1 LFSQI
6 KWLKKQNAQAQ
17 GRKDAK
23 IDPEQQ
29 AWAQRFALAHP
40 WASRKES
47 LCVLAPLRL
56 CVLLFS
62 IG

>member
-1 LFSQI
+1 M
-6 KWLKKQNAQAQ
+6 KKQNARTQ

-23 IDPEQQ
+23 IDTEQQ

-40 WASRKES
+40 WANRMES